1 MSDID
6 DKSDIHEIDCLEAI
20 GQLYAY
26 LDGEISDK
34 TQSAQMEQH
43 LAHCKSCYSRSQ
55 MEMAINKRL
64 ETMDKTDGPETLQ
77 EKLRNVIDKL

>member
-34 TQSAQMEQH
+34 TQSAQME
-43 LAHCKSCYSRSQ
+43 
-55 MEMAINKRL
+55 
-64 ETMDKTDGPETLQ
+64 
-77 EKLRNVIDKL
+77 